1 MKAHLRLSLLV
12 CSLVMAAAAPAG
24 PVLAHAAPNSVPPL
38 RFRPT
43 VQTTAT
49 TAQPPLQY
57 GGGPV
62 QTATRIY
69 VVYWAWHGVDPS
81 HVRPYLESFL
91 KGVGGSLWLNSVTQ
105 YCQGIAKGST
115 SCPASAVH
123 AGNPSGMFQGSWA
136 DDTDPAPSQA
146 PNPMLPGRP
155 QLWTEVNYA
164 VQHFNLDGTD
174 VNNLIYIVYP
184 HGTEIPSVAC
194 AFHEEP
200 GTYSPPIP
208 FVALSYTPDY
218 GKGCGL
224 DIVNPAPAGNLDG
237 VSITAGHE
245 LAEAITDPDAG
256 GGWLE
261 TTNGENGDKCAW
273 LTGANAPANF
283 TFPTGKFAVQPL
295 WSNAANSGKGGCV
308 MTYGTVTPPTPTP
321 VPTVGPPGAAI
332 GVAAQASGGGTATV
346 SWTPPTVTGG
356 APITAYAVYGYSYT
370 GSAVMQVTTNPTSMV
385 ETGLT
390 PGASYVFTIT
400 PWNGH
405 FWGGWS
411 AWSPTWVSIT

>member
-1 MKAHLRLSLLV
+1 MKARLRLSVLVCLLV
-12 CSLVMAAAAPAG
+12 MGTVAQAGPTSARAAAS
-24 PVLAHAAPNSVPPL
+24 VVPPL
-38 RFRPT
+38 RYKPI

-49 TAQPPLQY
+49 AAQPLLAY

-62 QTATRIY
+62 QTATKIY
-69 VVYWAWHGVDPS
+69 VVYWAWHGKDPS

-91 KGVGGSLWLNSVTQ
+91 GAVGGSPWLNSVTQ
-105 YCQGIAKGST
+105 YCQGVPTGST

-123 AGNPSGMFQGSWA
+123 AGNPTGMFRGSWA

-146 PNPMLPGRP
+146 PNPQLPGRP

-164 VQHFNLDGTD
+164 LKHFNLDPTD

-200 GTYSPPIP
+200 GSLSPPVP

-218 GKGCGL
+218 GAGCGL

-245 LAEAITDPDAG
+245 LAEAITDPNAAT
-256 GGWLE
+256 GWLE

-273 LTGANAPANF
+273 LTGANAPRNI
-283 TFPTGKFAVQPL
+283 TLGTGKFAVQPL
-295 WSNAANSGKGGCV
+295 WSNAANGGKGGCV
-308 MTYGTVTPPTPTP
+308 TSYGTVPPPPTPTP
-321 VPTVGPPGAAI
+321 VLGPAGPASN
-332 GVAAQASGGGTATV
+332 VTAQASGGGTANV
-346 SWTPPTVTGG
+346 SWTPPTATGG
-356 APITAYAVYGYSYT
+356 SPVTAYAVYGYSYSGT
-370 GSAVMQVTTNPTSMV
+370 AVMLVTTNPTSMV
-385 ETGLT
+385 ASGLS
-390 PGASYVFTIT
+390 PGAMYVFTVT
-400 PWNGH
+400 AWNQH
-405 FWGGWS
+405 FWGAWSGWS
-411 AWSPTWVSIT
+411 GWVTA